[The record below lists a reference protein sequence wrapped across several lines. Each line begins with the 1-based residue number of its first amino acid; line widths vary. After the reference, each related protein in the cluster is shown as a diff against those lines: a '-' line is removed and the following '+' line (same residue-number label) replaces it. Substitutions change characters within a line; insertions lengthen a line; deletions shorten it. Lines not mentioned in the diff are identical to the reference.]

1 LLLAWTLLNGH
12 SAIDLRQRELWI
24 SDIEGDREDFYS
36 VIHSGESDMAVAI
49 RTGAG
54 LLKSSSLNG
63 QWADWQEVVNR
74 FLEAIEPQQR
84 DVVSI
89 ALADPYG
96 GGWGLRL
103 WVSAI
108 IWGSALMPAKVPT
121 NLIEVY
127 LTDPEVIPL
136 HDCCSCGL
144 AVPVRP
150 NKLQGSA
157 GEPEKVYFP
166 LCPSC
171 NSPTGWYLCRS
182 F

>member
-1 LLLAWTLLNGH
+1 MRSPAMVWASLQAVEEIFSSFFNFGASEMTA
-12 SAIDLRQRELWI
+12 AIGSGAELQK
-24 SDIEGDREDFYS
+24 SD
-36 VIHSGESDMAVAI
+36 
-49 RTGAG
+49 
-54 LLKSSSLNG
+54 SLDG
-63 QWADWQEVVNR
+63 RGADWQEVVNL
-74 FLEAIEPQQR
+74 FLEAIEPRQR

-89 ALADPYG
+89 ALADPYA

-108 IWGSALMPAKVPT
+108 IWGSAIMPAKVPAEV
-121 NLIEVY
+121 IDVY
-127 LTDPEVIPL
+127 LSDPDVIPL
-136 HDCCSCGL
+136 HDCCCCGL

-171 NSPTGWYLCRS
+171 NSPTGWFLCRT